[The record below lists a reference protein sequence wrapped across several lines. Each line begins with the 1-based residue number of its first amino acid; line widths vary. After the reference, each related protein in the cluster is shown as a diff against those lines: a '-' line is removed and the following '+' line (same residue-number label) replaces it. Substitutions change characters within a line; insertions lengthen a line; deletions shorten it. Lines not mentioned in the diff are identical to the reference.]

1 MKKLL
6 VILLVLVSLN
16 SSAQF
21 IRLSLNLPAGV
32 EINPNPIPPQ
42 VLEPPVAESSG
53 YGYRTSSNPGVRW
66 IELRAKEN
74 ITFAVQFKPSGRRI
88 GAIQSLYYLNDGTT
102 NFSNASKLNFGLN
115 ELQMYFEP
123 KMINNIPGE
132 LTTLSS
138 WLGIPVNASGTLT
151 LIYF

>member
-1 MKKLL
+1 MKGLF
-6 VILLVLVSLN
+6 IIIFVLVGLN

-42 VLEPPVAESSG
+42 ILEPPANESTG
-53 YGYRTSSNPGVRW
+53 YGYRSSSNPGLRW

-74 ITFAVQFKPSGRRI
+74 ITFAVHFKPSGKRI

-102 NFSNASKLNFGLN
+102 NFSNAKRGH
-115 ELQMYFEP
+115 
-123 KMINNIPGE
+123 
-132 LTTLSS
+132 LTT
-138 WLGIPVNASGTLT
+138 T
-151 LIYF
+151 